1 MICVCCILLCGFY
14 LRGPCTIGPQVGKVA
29 EKDDALTTWT
39 SQIEAGHDHGA
50 ATEALAWWFIYVYI
64 YIYIYVY
71 IRGII
76 LIISPQGSGSWIIII
91 YLECYGVVPPIWFPC
106 RVFFSPIVWCPF
118 WISFAAQKKYHFEV
132 HSSDQTWQWK
142 IMVLKSIS
150 VNEACSFAMFDYMWV
165 LSCMR
170 SHGV

>member
-1 MICVCCILLCGFY
+1 MGWC
-14 LRGPCTIGPQVGKVA
+14 PQFDFLVG
-29 EKDDALTTWT
+29 
-39 SQIEAGHDHGA
+39 
-50 ATEALAWWFIYVYI
+50 
-64 YIYIYVY
+64 
-71 IRGII
+71 
-76 LIISPQGSGSWIIII
+76 
-91 YLECYGVVPPIWFPC
+91 
-106 RVFFSPIVWCPF
+106 FFSLRLFGAFPF

-132 HSSDQTWQWK
+132 HSSGQTWQWK